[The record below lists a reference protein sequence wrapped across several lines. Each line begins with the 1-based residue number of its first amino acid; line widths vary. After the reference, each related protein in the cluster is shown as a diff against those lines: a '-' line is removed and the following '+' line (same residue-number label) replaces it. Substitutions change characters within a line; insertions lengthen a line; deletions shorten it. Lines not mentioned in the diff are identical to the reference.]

1 MEKRGR
7 EGDRDLLKEMFEDF
21 SNLENETDI
30 QVQEAQSPKENEP
43 IEIHTK
49 TCM

>member
-21 SNLENETDI
+21 SNLDNETDI
-30 QVQEAQSPKENEP
+30 
-43 IEIHTK
+43 
-49 TCM
+49 